1 LVSGKFL
8 FLPEFRVQ
16 IRGNDG
22 LNADRITSMAWLA
35 LGLIA
40 VYGSIELGLG
50 TAHEPGSGFLPL
62 LASLFVNV
70 MALIIFFKSFGAGG
84 KNSPAVSALWKG
96 LRWKRTLA
104 YGLITL
110 GYILVFEW
118 LGFALSTFLFLI
130 LLLKGM
136 EKLPWRKVLLISAV
150 STGFCYLLLSIS
162 LESELPRGILG
173 F

>member
-1 LVSGKFL
+1 
-8 FLPEFRVQ
+8 
-16 IRGNDG
+16 
-22 LNADRITSMAWLA
+22 MAWLA

-40 VYGSIELGLG
+40 LYGSIKLGLG
-50 TAHEPGSGFLPL
+50 TAHQPGSGFLPF
-62 LASLFVNV
+62 LASTFVSM
-70 MALIIFFKSFGAGG
+70 MALIIFFQSFRAEG
-84 KNSPAVSALWKG
+84 KNSPGVSTLWKG

-110 GYILVFEW
+110 GYILFFEW

-130 LLLKGM
+130 VLLRGM
-136 EKLPWRKVLLISAV
+136 EKLVWWKVLLISAV
-150 STGFCYLLLSIS
+150 STGFSYLLLSIS